1 MKRIVTVASTALL
14 GVAALTGIAW
24 YSGLV
29 DRVLVHRFVRQ
40 PERENLARQLDTPV
54 GYAGRRE
61 PDFSPFEAWLVQL
74 DEARAREIDAL
85 LEDASIIDI
94 QRFFERGRLSSEELA
109 LYYVRRIQKY
119 DGTFHSVSELD
130 PDAIEVARR
139 LDAERA
145 RGGVRGPLHGIP
157 VFLKDNIATGGAL
170 HTTAGAKA
178 LERVRTGRDAF
189 LVQRLREAGAV
200 VLGKTAMSEWANYM
214 SSHLPNG
221 FSSVGGQVRNPY
233 GAFDVSGSSAGSA
246 VAVAANFVTAAVGTE
261 TWGSLISPASQ
272 NSVVAI
278 KPSVGLVSRAGIIP
292 MVDAQDTAGPMTRN
306 VTDAAI
312 LLDVLSGENQDDPA
326 TGRAPRAEVYYH
338 SVQDADGLT
347 GRRIGVVRLRGGVT
361 EGDGE
366 MLDAALDVLERCGA
380 QLVELPPVSII
391 DLKADRDDFFVL
403 ADHDFRRGVDAFLEA
418 TKAPV
423 RSLAQIIAFNAEDP
437 ETRAPFGQDL
447 LIGAQESRTTDPEY
461 RERRARS
468 IARSRMLIDG
478 WLADHRLDMLV
489 AIGMPFYV
497 NYPAAGYPAAS
508 VPAGYRASGE
518 PVGLAF
524 IGGLLEERALV
535 RAAFAFEQSARARRA
550 PKLAP
555 P

>member
-14 GVAALTGIAW
+14 GLAALTGIAW
-24 YSGLV
+24 YTGLV
-29 DRVLVHRFVRQ
+29 NRVLVHQFVRQ
-40 PERENLARQLDTPV
+40 PERENLARQLDTPA

-61 PDFSPFEAWLVQL
+61 PDFSPFEAWLPQL
-74 DEARAREIDAL
+74 GEARARELDAL
-85 LEDASIIDI
+85 LEGASIVDI
-94 QRFFERGRLSSEELA
+94 QRFFERGRLSSEELV
-109 LYYVRRIQKY
+109 LYYIRRIQQY
-119 DGTFHSVSELD
+119 DGTLHSVSELD
-130 PDAIEVARR
+130 PDAVEVARR
-139 LDAERA
+139 LDAERS
-145 RGGVRGPLHGIP
+145 RGDVRGPLHGIP
-157 VFLKDNIATGGAL
+157 IFLKDNIATGGAL
-170 HTTAGAKA
+170 HTTAGAKV
-178 LERVRTGRDAF
+178 LERVRAGNDAF
-189 LVQRLREAGAV
+189 LVRRLREAGAV

-221 FSSVGGQVRNPY
+221 FSAVGGQVRNPY
-233 GAFDVSGSSAGSA
+233 GAFDVSGSSSGSA

-272 NSVVAI
+272 NSIVAI

-292 MVDAQDTAGPMTRN
+292 MVGTQDTAGPMTRN

-312 LLDVLSGENQDDPA
+312 LLDVLSGEDADDPA
-326 TGRAPRAEVYYH
+326 TGRAPRSEASYRGVLN
-338 SVQDADGLT
+338 ADGLM
-347 GRRIGVVRLRGGVT
+347 GRRVGVVRLRGEVAD
-361 EGDGE
+361 GDGE
-366 MLDAALDVLERCGA
+366 MLDVLERCGA
-380 QLVELPPVSII
+380 QLVELPPVTLL
-391 DLKADRDDFFVL
+391 DLRADRDDFFVL

-418 TKAPV
+418 TNAPV

-468 IARSRMLIDG
+468 IARSRKLIDG
-478 WLADHRLDMLV
+478 WLADHGLDMLV

-497 NYPAAGYPAAS
+497 NYPAAGYPAVS

-524 IGGLLEERALV
+524 IGGFREDRALI
-535 RAAFAFEQSARARRA
+535 RAAFAFEQRVRARRA
-550 PKLAP
+550 PELP
-555 P
+555 PG